1 MAHEKG
7 KGSVKPPK
15 GQTGHNQPSKLSESI
30 ERRKARDSSSNQAQI
45 KKAKVRRLKSLLVL
59 FRLSL
64 KVCFLLTPALS
75 SP

>member
-1 MAHEKG
+1 MTHEKG
-7 KGSVKPPK
+7 KGSVKHPK
-15 GQTGHNQPSKLSESI
+15 VQTGNNQSSKLSESI
-30 ERRKARDSSSNQAQI
+30 ERRKARDSSSNQAQTN
-45 KKAKVRRLKSLLVL
+45 KGKVRRLKSLLVL